1 MDNNVIEACNESL
14 IHNCIQSMTSMRKD
28 RMTWT
33 FNCDLYD
40 YIMTI
45 VEML

>member
-14 IHNCIQSMTSMRKD
+14 VHNCISIHDIHEKRYNA
-28 RMTWT
+28 WT